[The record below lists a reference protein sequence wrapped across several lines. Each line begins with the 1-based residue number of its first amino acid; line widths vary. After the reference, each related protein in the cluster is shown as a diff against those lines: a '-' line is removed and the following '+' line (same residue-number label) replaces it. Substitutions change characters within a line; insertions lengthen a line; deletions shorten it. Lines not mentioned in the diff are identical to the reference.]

1 MNAAIVLVGAG
12 LATWVL
18 RIGFIGLIPARTL
31 PARIRRALDVTGPSA
46 MAALIVN
53 DLIYE
58 ASRGAAVITGAL
70 IATAV
75 AAIVMW
81 RFQNL
86 ALVTVAGIG
95 TYWVASLVV

>member
-31 PARIRRALDVTGPSA
+31 PVRVRRALDVTGPSA

-53 DLIYE
+53 DLMHE

-75 AAIVMW
+75 AALVMW

-86 ALVTVAGIG
+86 ALVTIAGIG
-95 TYWVASLVV
+95 TYWAASLVV

>member
-1 MNAAIVLVGAG
+1 MNAAIVLVAAG

-18 RIGFIGLIPARTL
+18 RIGFIVLIPARAL
-31 PARIRRALDVTGPSA
+31 PLRIRRALDVTGPSA

-53 DLIYE
+53 DLAEE
-58 ASRGAAVITGAL
+58 ASRGAAVMTGAL

-75 AAIVMW
+75 AALVMW

-86 ALVTVAGIG
+86 ALVTIAGIG
-95 TYWVASLVV
+95 TYWAASLIV

>member
-18 RIGFIGLIPARTL
+18 RIGFIGLIPARML
-31 PARIRRALDVTGPSA
+31 PVRIRRALDVTGPSA

-53 DLIYE
+53 DLIHE
-58 ASRGAAVITGAL
+58 ASRGAAVISGAL

-75 AAIVMW
+75 AALVMW

-95 TYWVASLVV
+95 TYWAASLVV

>member
-1 MNAAIVLVGAG
+1 MNAALVLVGAG
-12 LATWVL
+12 VATWVL
-18 RIGFIGLIPARTL
+18 RVGFINLIPARTL

-53 DLIYE
+53 DLMHE
-58 ASRGAAVITGAL
+58 ASRGMGAVTAAL
-70 IATAV
+70 IGTAV
-75 AAIVMW
+75 AALVMW

-95 TYWVASLVV
+95 TYWAASLVV